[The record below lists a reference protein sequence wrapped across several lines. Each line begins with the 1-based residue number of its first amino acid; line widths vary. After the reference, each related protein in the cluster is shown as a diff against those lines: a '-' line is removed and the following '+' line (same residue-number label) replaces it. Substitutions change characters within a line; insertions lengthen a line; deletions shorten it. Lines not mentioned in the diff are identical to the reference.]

1 LNSRTEGE
9 KPTMR
14 GPVKKEGAIT
24 SRDGKKS
31 PLPRIAVMAA
41 GVCAVAFGMYLAL
54 DRTATPD
61 VVVVEE
67 TVTEAAVQTKAVV
80 SEKGEVTLPADS
92 AQNPAAQHNDLSAF
106 VAEQGLEGRFWM
118 LIDKSDFTL
127 SAYMGAEPLS
137 VYAVAIGSNGGDKQK
152 VGDRRTPEGVFTVER
167 IHDSRS
173 WVHDFGDGKGPV
185 EGAYGPW
192 FIRLKTGWKGIGIHG
207 THDPSSIGRMVTEG
221 CIRLT
226 NDNLGAIIERVK
238 PGVVVLI
245 RE

>member
-1 LNSRTEGE
+1 
-9 KPTMR
+9 MR
-14 GPVKKEGAIT
+14 GPIKKEGAIT
-24 SRDGKKS
+24 SREGKKS
-31 PLPRIAVMAA
+31 LLPRIVVMAA

-54 DRTATPD
+54 DRTGPPD

-67 TVTEAAVQTKAVV
+67 TVTEETAVQPQPESNGDEQATRTTA
-80 SEKGEVTLPADS
+80 
-92 AQNPAAQHNDLSAF
+92 AAQDPGFPHEDLSAF
-106 VAEQGLEGRFWM
+106 VAENGLEGQFWM

-137 VYAVAIGSNGGDKQK
+137 VYEVAIGSNGGDKQK

-226 NDNLGAIIERVK
+226 NDNLGAIIGRVK